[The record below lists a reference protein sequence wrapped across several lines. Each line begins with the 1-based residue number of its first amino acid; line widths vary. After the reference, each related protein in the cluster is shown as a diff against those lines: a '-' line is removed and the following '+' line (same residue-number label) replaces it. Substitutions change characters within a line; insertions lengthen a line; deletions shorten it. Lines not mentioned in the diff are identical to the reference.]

1 MAVEKNILREDYIIR
16 VRPTL
21 DKQLK
26 WNGIVEVSIIA
37 NPKNRMK
44 DDDYY
49 SVLHLCK
56 LMCATVPIMETDD
69 SLREDLTDYV
79 ENVVD
84 KEYHDMIEGKD
95 KSSATVLNVED
106 NVIHISIDSNTKGNA

>member
-1 MAVEKNILREDYIIR
+1 MAIEKKILREDYVIR

-21 DKQLK
+21 DKKCK
-26 WNGIVEVSIIA
+26 WDGVVEVSIITS
-37 NPKNRMK
+37 PKNRME

-95 KSSATVLNVED
+95 KKKPIVTTSIED
-106 NVIHISIDSNTKGNA
+106 NIISLNFKKD

>member
-1 MAVEKNILREDYIIR
+1 MAIETKILREDYVIR

-21 DKQLK
+21 DKKCK
-26 WNGIVEVSIIA
+26 WDGVVEVSIITS
-37 NPKNRMK
+37 PKNRME

-106 NVIHISIDSNTKGNA
+106 NVIHISIDSSTKGNA